1 MVQGESQ
8 EGFFWNTHPWVM
20 SEKSGSGGSTES
32 GSKEKSA
39 SAKNQLVDS
48 SIDNNE
54 TQIKQHEMGSTG
66 GSNGGAQETIA
77 TVIGGGSLRNGDAFK
92 TENVDDKK
100 VNNQDNKGN
109 GGVDPTEHE
118 LHIWTERERR
128 KKMRNMFH
136 QLHALLPQLSPKAD
150 KSTIVDEAVNHIK
163 TLQQTLQK
171 LQRKKRERFHC
182 LSTNTGIASIIQP
195 QGLILNTRESF
206 LADQASPNN
215 HFVMVSPAP
224 SSTSFSFPIRSPT
237 VFQTWT
243 SSNVTLNVC
252 GLDAHISIC
261 SPRKPGLVTTICFVL
276 EKHKLD
282 IVSAHISSDQM
293 KIFFMIHAHANTHNQ
308 FGESFPYDEVFKQ
321 AAAEIM
327 LWVTSKSS

>member
-32 GSKEKSA
+32 GSEEKSA

-171 LQRKKRERFHC
+171 LQRKKRERFHG
-182 LSTNTGIASIIQP
+182 LSTN
-195 QGLILNTRESF
+195 
-206 LADQASPNN
+206 
-215 HFVMVSPAP
+215 
-224 SSTSFSFPIRSPT
+224 T

-293 KIFFMIHAHANTHNQ
+293 KIFFVIHAHANTHNQ

>member
-1 MVQGESQ
+1 MAPGESQ
-8 EGFFWNTHPWVM
+8 EGFFWDTHPWVM
-20 SEKSGSGGSTES
+20 SAES
-32 GSKEKSA
+32 GSEEKSA
-39 SAKNQLVDS
+39 GVKNQLVDS
-48 SIDNNE
+48 SIDNNKS
-54 TQIKQHEMGSTG
+54 QMKQREMGSTG

-77 TVIGGGSLRNGDAFK
+77 TVIGDGGLKNGDAFK
-92 TENVDDKK
+92 TEDVDDKK
-100 VNNQDNKGN
+100 VNNQGNKRK

-171 LQRKKRERFHC
+171 LQRKKRERFHG
-182 LSTNTGIASIIQP
+182 LSTNTTINASIIQP

-206 LADQASPNN
+206 LADQVSPNN
-215 HFVMVSPAP
+215 HFGMVSPAP

-252 GLDAHISIC
+252 GLDAHFSIC
-261 SPRKPGLVTTICFVL
+261 SPRKRGLVTTICFVL

-282 IVSAHISSDQM
+282 IVSAHISSDQK

-308 FGESFPYDEVFKQ
+308 FVESFPYDEVYKQ